1 MKNKIITLIIAILI
15 ILLGY
20 WYLTKT
26 DVSTSYLVVD
36 TKTADSMDAK
46 YIYNILQKM
55 SQVTLDDSIFSSN
68 AFQSLKDNTAT
79 LATQLVGRNNPFAP
93 TGNDISIPG
102 QTIQSVTASSSLRKQ

>member
-1 MKNKIITLIIAILI
+1 MKNKIITLIAAVLI
-15 ILLGY
+15 IMLAF

-26 DVSTSYLVVD
+26 DIPTSYLVTD
-36 TKTADSMDAK
+36 AKTTDSIDAK

-93 TGNDISIPG
+93 TGNDTSIPG
-102 QTIQSVTASSSLRKQ
+102 QTTQNVPTLLPVKK